1 MKRILIIVMLLLSKM
16 GISQAPSL
24 QDILRQYLDLKNQLV
39 ESNAVNAQKS
49 ATALNG
55 KIENLASQ
63 ALSEKEAKAFTALK
77 EVLGKQAKDLSSQSD
92 LAKQRVA
99 FAGLSLS
106 MIDLFKIV
114 SVKESSLYVDYCP
127 MKKAYWLSA
136 EKTIRNPYYGNM
148 MLSCGTIKETIKE

>member
-1 MKRILIIVMLLLSKM
+1 MKQLLIIIMLLMSKM
-16 GISQAPSL
+16 GIAQTSSL
-24 QDILRQYLDLKNQLV
+24 QELLRQYLDLKNQLV

-49 ATALNG
+49 AATLNG

-63 ALSEKEAKAFTALK
+63 ALSEKEAKAFAALK
-77 EVLGKQAKDLSSQSD
+77 EALGKQAKDLSSQSD

-127 MKKAYWLSA
+127 MKKAYWLST
-136 EKTIRNPYYGNM
+136 EKTIRNPYYGNA
-148 MLSCGTIKETIKE
+148 MLSCGSIKETIKE

>member
-1 MKRILIIVMLLLSKM
+1 MKQILIIVMLLLSKL
-16 GISQAPSL
+16 GISQTASL

-39 ESNAVNAQKS
+39 ESNSTNAQKS

-55 KIENLASQ
+55 KIEGLAAQ
-63 ALSEKEAKAFTALK
+63 ALSEKEAKAFTDLK
-77 EVLGKQAKDLSSQSD
+77 EALGKQAKELSSQSD

-99 FAGLSLS
+99 FAGLSQS

-127 MKKAYWLSA
+127 MKKAYWLST
-136 EKTIRNPYYGNM
+136 EKTIRNPYYGNA
-148 MLSCGTIKETIKE
+148 MLSCGSIKETIKE

>member
-1 MKRILIIVMLLLSKM
+1 MKQLLIIIMLLMSKM
-16 GISQAPSL
+16 GIAQTSSL
-24 QDILRQYLDLKNQLV
+24 QELLHQYLDLKNQLI

-49 ATALNG
+49 ATTLNG

-127 MKKAYWLSA
+127 MKKAYWLST
-136 EKTIRNPYYGNM
+136 EKTIRNPYYGNA
-148 MLSCGTIKETIKE
+148 MLSCGSIKETIKE

>member
-1 MKRILIIVMLLLSKM
+1 MKKILIIVMLLLSKL
-16 GISQAPSL
+16 GISQTASL

-39 ESNAVNAQKS
+39 ESNSTNAQKS

-55 KIENLASQ
+55 KIEGLAAQ
-63 ALSEKEAKAFTALK
+63 ALSEKEAKAFTSLK
-77 EVLGKQAKDLSSQSD
+77 EALGKQAKELSSQSD

-99 FAGLSLS
+99 FAGLSQS

-127 MKKAYWLSA
+127 MKKAYWLST
-136 EKTIRNPYYGNM
+136 EKTIRNPYYGNA
-148 MLSCGTIKETIKE
+148 MLSCGSIKETIKE